1 MSDSAANAQNQN
13 PPAQPSLPQPSHHK
27 PSTPKPLKPLTVRD
41 WIPSQPGAWAMAII
55 PALAGVVLAG
65 ANVTTI
71 WLLICWILCYCV
83 QYTTARWLKSRYSR
97 RYLPPTILYTAVL
110 AVIGIPFV
118 IAHPDVLLWAPPLAV
133 LALLSFVAAKRRQER
148 SIWANIVVILAACC
162 MTVIICWI
170 GPAAPN
176 GSSWTSLVASQWTSP
191 PLPADGMIAAL
202 ILALY
207 EFGSVLFVKTMIR
220 ERGNRAYLFASW
232 IWHMCLVVGGFL
244 TDPWLCGMGLM
255 LLARS
260 IILPLVDRRR
270 KTKPVIVGMTELVTI
285 LMTFVVVIITVPAM
299 VG

>member
-1 MSDSAANAQNQN
+1 
-13 PPAQPSLPQPSHHK
+13 
-27 PSTPKPLKPLTVRD
+27 
-41 WIPSQPGAWAMAII
+41 MAII
-55 PALAGVVLAG
+55 PALAGVAFAG

-83 QYTTARWLKSRYSR
+83 QYTTARWLKSRHSR

-110 AVIGIPFV
+110 ALIGIPFV
-118 IAHPDVLLWAPPLAV
+118 IVHPEILLWAPPLAM

-170 GPAAPN
+170 GTAPTS
-176 GSSWTSLVASQWTSP
+176 GSSWTAMLTGQWTLP
-191 PLPADGMIAAL
+191 PLPADGLIAAI

-220 ERGNRAYLFASW
+220 ERGSRMYLIASW
-232 IWHMCLVVGGFL
+232 IWHTGLVVAGFL
-244 TDPWLCGMGLM
+244 VSSWLGGMGLV

-260 IILPLVDRRR
+260 IILPLVGRQR
-270 KTKPVIVGMTELVTI
+270 KLKPIIVGMTELVTI
-285 LMTFVVVIITVPAM
+285 LMTFAVVIITVPSL